1 MSIRFLIAA
10 ALAAL
15 VIIVAIVVGVGD
27 VALIALFSDKEMLRT
42 KIEQLGPWGPLALIA
57 LEALAIV
64 VSPIPSGPIAIAAG
78 AAFGP
83 FLGTIYIVIGATA
96 GGMAAFWIA
105 RTLGHDFVRRWEA
118 ARKALAYLEQG
129 RSQFWLMVIV
139 FASRLV
145 PFLSFDVISY
155 AAGLTP
161 LAFWRFAIATILGVI
176 PVAFLF
182 AYAGENLI
190 EANSTSIMIA
200 LGIVSGVT
208 LVPILARFL
217 WLRISRAR

>member
-15 VIIVAIVVGVGD
+15 VIVVIVVGVGD
-27 VALIALFSDKEMLRT
+27 VASIELFSDKEMLRT

-105 RTLGHDFVRRWEA
+105 RNLGHDLVRRWEA
-118 ARKALAYLEQG
+118 ARKTLAYLEQG

-161 LAFWRFAIATILGVI
+161 LAYWRFAIATILGVI

-190 EANSTSIMIA
+190 EANSASIMIA
-200 LGIVSGVT
+200 LGIVSAVT
-208 LVPILARFL
+208 LLPILARFA
-217 WLRISRAR
+217 WLRRRRAS